1 MYNKW
6 LNECAKINGI
16 SYETLA
22 MLINVSEKLE
32 SYSKARNYALLTK
45 E

>member
-6 LNECAKINGI
+6 LNACAKINGI

-32 SYSKARNYALLTK
+32 LVPKLGTMPY
-45 E
+45 